1 MENRISDWKLTSENI
16 TFELFWSSLS
26 KDENVNET
34 LDSFTI
40 SSVPSQLPSLPDRG
54 PGDINAEL
62 LIVGFH

>member
-1 MENRISDWKLTSENI
+1 M
-16 TFELFWSSLS
+16 FELFWSSLS